1 MHKAFPSQRGCHPSC
16 WRLRKAMGRIVVMED
31 AMTDHLAAEAFGPL
45 GDRPIMWVDC
55 AAASAEG
62 MARRYRQDTRAI
74 VVGVDLA
81 GACPSLDPAFFD
93 MLLTT
98 VVAPS
103 SPWVGV
109 AARRMDDRRKAIEAR
124 LADPSFLP
132 PYNKP
137 DPAVFNVDVYN
148 MGVFRYESLYIGM
161 PAMYHATSPPPS
173 RVNTEG
179 FHLVHLASSRDLKN
193 WTRHGDRKPF
203 IGSSRVGSGAYD
215 LTQILGPSDAV
226 RRGDELWFYYTGLKY
241 RGGWVLE
248 GGKYI
253 PGPGFKP
260 DRDSGAICLAVLR
273 RDGFVSLDACEQ
285 EGTVLTEPFKLSGS
299 TLFVNVDAVK
309 GELRVEFLNGDGNV
323 VAKSKPLTGD
333 VLREPVTWA
342 EGDIADL
349 KGRTASLRF
358 TLRNGQFYSY
368 WLE

>member
-1 MHKAFPSQRGCHPSC
+1 
-16 WRLRKAMGRIVVMED
+16 
-31 AMTDHLAAEAFGPL
+31 
-45 GDRPIMWVDC
+45 
-55 AAASAEG
+55 
-62 MARRYRQDTRAI
+62 
-74 VVGVDLA
+74 
-81 GACPSLDPAFFD
+81 
-93 MLLTT
+93 
-98 VVAPS
+98 
-103 SPWVGV
+103 
-109 AARRMDDRRKAIEAR
+109 
-124 LADPSFLP
+124 
-132 PYNKP
+132 
-137 DPAVFNVDVYN
+137 PAVFNVDVYN

-309 GELRVEFLNGDGNV
+309 GELRVEVLDGEAKV
-323 VAKSKPLTGD
+323 VAQSEPLSGD
-333 VLREPVTWA
+333 LLREPVKWA
-342 EGDIADL
+342 EGNIADF
-349 KGRTASLRF
+349 KDQTVSLRF
-358 TLRNGQFYSY
+358 MLRNGQFYSY